1 MRDGLT
7 VEPVIQNITIAT
19 DFSPWSERAMHHAIA
34 LARKFGAIL
43 HIVHVVRR
51 TEYPFVPDLMI
62 ELDQLAERDCD
73 DLIRR
78 LTAAHN
84 LDDIE
89 HRRWTLDGE
98 FSEVLGRFVRDHRI
112 DLVVLGTRGRSGI
125 SKLLLGSIAQEIFHH
140 LACPVLTIGPWSR
153 VASRQPRVRKV
164 LFATDLSPASEAA
177 IPYVLMAA
185 KTWQSKID
193 VLHVCSSANC
203 HCCQKKDDLKQ
214 RIDLQAGMETSL
226 SVQYHLIPGRPFPAV
241 LNFARENMDDAI
253 VLGLDPH
260 RSLYDGP
267 AVSHAYEIVRCA
279 ECPVLSVRSA

>member
-1 MRDGLT
+1 MFDGLI
-7 VEPVIQNITIAT
+7 VDPVIHNIAIAT

-34 LARKFGAIL
+34 LARKLGAIL

-51 TEYPFVPDLMI
+51 TEFPFVPDLMI
-62 ELDQLAERDCD
+62 GLDQLAERDCD

-89 HRRWTLDGE
+89 HRRWSLDGE
-98 FSEVLGRFVRDHRI
+98 FSEVLGKFVRDHRI
-112 DLVVLGTRGRSGI
+112 DLLVLGTRGRTGI

-140 LACPVLTIGPWSR
+140 VACPVLTIGPWSR
-153 VASRQPRVRKV
+153 EASRQPQVRKV

-193 VLHVCSSANC
+193 VLHICSSGNC
-203 HCCQKKDDLKQ
+203 HCQKKDDLKS
-214 RIDLQAGMETSL
+214 RIDLRGGKATPL
-226 SVQYHLIPGRPFPAV
+226 SVEYHLLPRRPFPAV
-241 LNFARENMDDAI
+241 LDFARENAEDAI
-253 VLGLDPH
+253 ILGLDPH
-260 RSLYDGP
+260 RSLYAGP